1 MTAKLIIPYS
11 YRYTSKQTDWWSNFF
26 FACGDWREVDRTL
39 IRDWNARVYTSPI
52 AGEVGTI
59 IFENE
64 QDVTM
69 FLLRW
74 S

>member
-1 MTAKLIIPYS
+1 MAELIIPYS
-11 YRYTSKQTDWWSNFF
+11 HRYSDASDWWARFF
-26 FACGDWREVDRTL
+26 YSCGDWREVDRVL
-39 IRDWNARVYTSPI
+39 AQDWNARVETSPV

-59 IFENE
+59 IFEND

>member
-1 MTAKLIIPYS
+1 MAKLIIPYS
-11 YRYTSKQTDWWSNFF
+11 DRYTVKPTDWWSNFF
-26 FACGDWREVDRTL
+26 FACGDWREVGRVLDEN
-39 IRDWNARVYTSPI
+39 WNARVDTSPI

-64 QDVTM
+64 QDLTM